1 MERPEIRRATLDE
14 ILPLRS
20 EVLRGGGALERALL
34 PGDREGRGDHW
45 GAWIDGRLVAC
56 TSLYEVEGADG
67 SVTTQLRGMA
77 TAPDLRNAG
86 IGGALLEAAIAAWE
100 ANPNRIEPLWCNA
113 RIRAVP
119 FYGRHRF
126 AEIGEPFDVPGVGA
140 HLKML
145 YVRDAA

>member
-67 SVTTQLRGMA
+67 SITTQLRGMA

-113 RIRAVP
+113 RTPAVR
-119 FYGRHRF
+119 FYERHGF
-126 AEIGEPFDVPGVGA
+126 AVVSEEWDEPDIGPHVRMERPVG
-140 HLKML
+140 
-145 YVRDAA
+145 